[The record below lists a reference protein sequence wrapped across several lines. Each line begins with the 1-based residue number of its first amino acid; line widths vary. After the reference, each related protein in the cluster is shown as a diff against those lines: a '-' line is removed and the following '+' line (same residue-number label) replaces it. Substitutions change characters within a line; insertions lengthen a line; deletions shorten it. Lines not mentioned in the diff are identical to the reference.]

1 MLGISPQNQRVLLHR
16 ARAALRG
23 ALTDYYRGSAG
34 ESELVF
40 GGGDARRLTFYVRL
54 AGESTASVGAQVGE
68 SIRRLRR
75 RPPCVIRSILSPSF
89 VAMGDVAPFGL
100 AVALVALAALLAVL
114 SNRLSERVRV
124 PAPAFFLIAA
134 AVASDVFPKLR
145 DLPIKV
151 DQRLVTVALV
161 VILFDG
167 GMHIGWS
174 RFRSAAGAVVWIGVA
189 GTAVTA
195 AGMAVL
201 AHLLFG
207 FGWRSALL
215 LGTAL
220 APTDPAVVFSVLG
233 RREIA
238 GRTGPIV
245 EGESGANDPVAIA
258 LMVSLLGASGAG
270 VHAVAEGVGEF
281 ALQMV
286 LGAALGALGGY
297 LLLLLMRRVPL
308 PNAALYPVQTI
319 AFACLIYGVATV
331 AHGSGFLAVFLAGI
345 IVGDP
350 RAPYKRE
357 IERFASGL
365 GSVAE
370 IVVFTVLGLT
380 VSLEQVLHDGEIWT
394 GLALAALLIL
404 VVRPVLVGLVLAPI
418 RLRLGERAFVLWAGL
433 KGAVPI
439 VLGTF
444 VLTGGVRDSSRI
456 YGVIFVVVLISV
468 VVQGGLV
475 PSFAR
480 LLKVPMRVVEPE
492 PWALGMRFRDEPE
505 GLRRYFVAAGSPADG
520 CSISGL
526 DVGETAWISMVSR
539 DGRLVQV
546 RGRTL
551 LRADDEVLLLADSGA
566 DLDAV
571 FRAPA

>member
-1 MLGISPQNQRVLLHR
+1 
-16 ARAALRG
+16 
-23 ALTDYYRGSAG
+23 
-34 ESELVF
+34 
-40 GGGDARRLTFYVRL
+40 
-54 AGESTASVGAQVGE
+54 
-68 SIRRLRR
+68 
-75 RPPCVIRSILSPSF
+75 
-89 VAMGDVAPFGL
+89 MGDVAPFGL

-134 AVASDVFPKLR
+134 AVASDVVPKLHAV
-145 DLPIKV
+145 PIKV

-195 AGMAVL
+195 GAMAVL

-207 FGWRSALL
+207 FSWLSALL

-238 GRTGPIV
+238 GRTGTIV

-258 LMVSLLGASGAG
+258 LMVSLLGATGGG
-270 VHAVAEGVGEF
+270 VGAVAEGVGEF

-286 LGAALGALGGY
+286 LGVALGAVGGY
-297 LLLLLMRRVPL
+297 LLLLLLRRVPL
-308 PNAALYPVQTI
+308 PNAALYPVQTT
-319 AFACLIYGVATV
+319 AFACLIYGVTTV

-345 IVGDP
+345 IVGDA

-357 IERFASGL
+357 IEHFAAGL

-380 VSLEQVLHDGEIWT
+380 VSLEHVLHDGALWT

-404 VVRPVLVGLVLAPI
+404 LVRPVLVGLVLAPI
-418 RLRLGERAFVLWAGL
+418 RLRRGERAFVLWAGL

-444 VLTGGVRDSSRI
+444 VLTGDVPDASRI

-468 VVQGGLV
+468 VVQGGSV
-475 PSFAR
+475 PIVAR

-571 FRAPA
+571 FRAPV

>member
-1 MLGISPQNQRVLLHR
+1 V
-16 ARAALRG
+16 
-23 ALTDYYRGSAG
+23 
-34 ESELVF
+34 
-40 GGGDARRLTFYVRL
+40 
-54 AGESTASVGAQVGE
+54 
-68 SIRRLRR
+68 
-75 RPPCVIRSILSPSF
+75 
-89 VAMGDVAPFGL
+89 GDVAPFGL

-134 AVASDVFPKLR
+134 AVASDVVPKLHAV
-145 DLPIKV
+145 PIKV

-195 AGMAVL
+195 GAMAVL

-207 FGWRSALL
+207 FSWLSALL

-238 GRTGPIV
+238 GRTGTIV

-258 LMVSLLGASGAG
+258 LMVSLLGATGGG
-270 VHAVAEGVGEF
+270 VGAVAEGVGEF

-286 LGAALGALGGY
+286 LGVALGAVGGY
-297 LLLLLMRRVPL
+297 LLLLLLRRVPL

-319 AFACLIYGVATV
+319 AFACLIYGVTTV

-345 IVGDP
+345 IVGDA

-357 IERFASGL
+357 IEHFAAGL

-380 VSLEQVLHDGEIWT
+380 VSLEHVLHDGALWT

-404 VVRPVLVGLVLAPI
+404 LVRPVLVGLVLAPI
-418 RLRLGERAFVLWAGL
+418 RLRRGERAFVLWAGL

-444 VLTGGVRDSSRI
+444 VLTGDVPDASRI

-468 VVQGGLV
+468 VVQGGSV
-475 PSFAR
+475 PIVAR

-571 FRAPA
+571 FRAPV

>member
-1 MLGISPQNQRVLLHR
+1 MN
-16 ARAALRG
+16 
-23 ALTDYYRGSAG
+23 D
-34 ESELVF
+34 
-40 GGGDARRLTFYVRL
+40 
-54 AGESTASVGAQVGE
+54 
-68 SIRRLRR
+68 
-75 RPPCVIRSILSPSF
+75 VI
-89 VAMGDVAPFGL
+89 PFGL
-100 AVALVALAALLAVL
+100 AVAVIALAALLAVL
-114 SNRLSERVRV
+114 SNRVSERVRV

-134 AVASDVFPKLR
+134 AVASDVVPSLH

-151 DQRLVTVALV
+151 DQRLVTIALV

-201 AHLLFG
+201 AHFLFD
-207 FGWRSALL
+207 FEWRSALL

-238 GRTGPIV
+238 GRTGTIV

-258 LMVSLLGASGAG
+258 LMATLLAATGGG
-270 VHAVAEGVGEF
+270 VHAVASGVGEF

-286 LGAALGALGGY
+286 LGAAFGALGGY
-297 LLLLLMRRVPL
+297 LLLTLMRRVPL
-308 PNAALYPVQTI
+308 PNAALYPVQTV
-319 AFACLIYGVATV
+319 AFACLLYGVTTV

-345 IVGDP
+345 IVGDA

-357 IERFASGL
+357 IEHFASGL
-365 GSVAE
+365 STVAE
-370 IVVFTVLGLT
+370 ILVFTVLGLT
-380 VSLEQVLHDGEIWT
+380 ISLDQVLHDGELWT
-394 GLALAALLIL
+394 GVALAALLIL
-404 VVRPVLVGLVLAPI
+404 VVRPVLVGLVLAPV
-418 RLRLGERAFVLWAGL
+418 RLRLGERIFVLWAGL

-444 VLTGGVRDSSRI
+444 VLTGGVPDATRI
-456 YGVIFVVVLISV
+456 YDIVFVVVLISV
-468 VVQGGLV
+468 IVQGGLV
-475 PSFAR
+475 PTFAR
-480 LLKVPMRVVEPE
+480 VLAVPMRVVEPE

-505 GLRRYFVAAGSPADG
+505 GLRRYFIEPGCPADG
-520 CSISGL
+520 ASISGL

-539 DGRLVQV
+539 DGTLVQV
-546 RGRTL
+546 RGRTV
-551 LRADDEVLLLADSGA
+551 LRAGDEVLLLADPGT
-566 DLDAV
+566 DLTALFGSPD
-571 FRAPA
+571 

>member
-1 MLGISPQNQRVLLHR
+1 
-16 ARAALRG
+16 
-23 ALTDYYRGSAG
+23 
-34 ESELVF
+34 
-40 GGGDARRLTFYVRL
+40 
-54 AGESTASVGAQVGE
+54 
-68 SIRRLRR
+68 
-75 RPPCVIRSILSPSF
+75 
-89 VAMGDVAPFGL
+89 MGDVAPFGL

-134 AVASDVFPKLR
+134 AVASDVVPKLHAV
-145 DLPIKV
+145 PIKV

-195 AGMAVL
+195 GAMAVL

-207 FGWRSALL
+207 FSWLSALL

-238 GRTGPIV
+238 GRTGTIV

-258 LMVSLLGASGAG
+258 LMVSLLGATGGG
-270 VHAVAEGVGEF
+270 VGAVAEGVGEF

-286 LGAALGALGGY
+286 LGVALGAVGGY
-297 LLLLLMRRVPL
+297 LLLLLLRRVPL
-308 PNAALYPVQTI
+308 PNAALYPVQTT
-319 AFACLIYGVATV
+319 AFACLIYGVTTV

-345 IVGDP
+345 IVGDA

-357 IERFASGL
+357 IEHFAAGL

-380 VSLEQVLHDGEIWT
+380 VSLEHVLHDGALWT

-404 VVRPVLVGLVLAPI
+404 LVRPVLVGLVLAPI
-418 RLRLGERAFVLWAGL
+418 RLRRGERAFVLWAGL

-444 VLTGGVRDSSRI
+444 VLTGDVPDASRI

-468 VVQGGLV
+468 VVQGGSV
-475 PSFAR
+475 PIVAR

-551 LRADDEVLLLADSGA
+551 LRAEDEVLLLADSGA

>member
-1 MLGISPQNQRVLLHR
+1 
-16 ARAALRG
+16 
-23 ALTDYYRGSAG
+23 
-34 ESELVF
+34 
-40 GGGDARRLTFYVRL
+40 
-54 AGESTASVGAQVGE
+54 
-68 SIRRLRR
+68 
-75 RPPCVIRSILSPSF
+75 
-89 VAMGDVAPFGL
+89 MGDVAPFGL

-134 AVASDVFPKLR
+134 AVASEVVPKLHAV
-145 DLPIKV
+145 PIKV

-195 AGMAVL
+195 GAMAVL

-207 FGWRSALL
+207 FSWLSALL

-238 GRTGPIV
+238 GRTGTIV

-258 LMVSLLGASGAG
+258 LMVSLLGATGGG
-270 VHAVAEGVGEF
+270 VGAVAEGVGEF

-286 LGAALGALGGY
+286 LGVALGAVGGY
-297 LLLLLMRRVPL
+297 LLLLLLRRVPL

-319 AFACLIYGVATV
+319 AFACLIYGVTTV

-345 IVGDP
+345 IVGDA

-357 IERFASGL
+357 IEHFAAGL

-380 VSLEQVLHDGEIWT
+380 VSLEHVLHDGALWT
-394 GLALAALLIL
+394 GMALAALLIL
-404 VVRPVLVGLVLAPI
+404 LVRPVLVGLVLAPI
-418 RLRLGERAFVLWAGL
+418 RLRRGERAFVLWAGL

-444 VLTGGVRDSSRI
+444 VLTGDVPDASRI

-468 VVQGGLV
+468 VVQGGSV
-475 PSFAR
+475 PIVAR

-571 FRAPA
+571 FRAPV

>member
-1 MLGISPQNQRVLLHR
+1 
-16 ARAALRG
+16 
-23 ALTDYYRGSAG
+23 
-34 ESELVF
+34 
-40 GGGDARRLTFYVRL
+40 
-54 AGESTASVGAQVGE
+54 
-68 SIRRLRR
+68 
-75 RPPCVIRSILSPSF
+75 
-89 VAMGDVAPFGL
+89 MGDVAPFGL

-134 AVASDVFPKLR
+134 AVASDVVPKLHAV
-145 DLPIKV
+145 PIKV

-195 AGMAVL
+195 GAMAVL

-207 FGWRSALL
+207 FSWLSALL

-238 GRTGPIV
+238 GRTGTIV

-258 LMVSLLGASGAG
+258 LMVSLLGATGGG
-270 VHAVAEGVGEF
+270 VGAVAEGVGEF

-286 LGAALGALGGY
+286 LGVALGAVGGY
-297 LLLLLMRRVPL
+297 LLLLLLRRVPL
-308 PNAALYPVQTI
+308 PNAALYPVQTT
-319 AFACLIYGVATV
+319 AFACLIYGVTTV

-345 IVGDP
+345 IVGDA

-357 IERFASGL
+357 IEHFAAGL

-380 VSLEQVLHDGEIWT
+380 VSLEHVLHDGALWT

-404 VVRPVLVGLVLAPI
+404 LVRPVLVGLVLAPI
-418 RLRLGERAFVLWAGL
+418 RLRRGERAFVLWAGL

-444 VLTGGVRDSSRI
+444 VLTGGVPDASRI

-520 CSISGL
+520 ASISGL

>member
-1 MLGISPQNQRVLLHR
+1 V
-16 ARAALRG
+16 
-23 ALTDYYRGSAG
+23 
-34 ESELVF
+34 
-40 GGGDARRLTFYVRL
+40 
-54 AGESTASVGAQVGE
+54 
-68 SIRRLRR
+68 
-75 RPPCVIRSILSPSF
+75 
-89 VAMGDVAPFGL
+89 GDVAPFGL

-134 AVASDVFPKLR
+134 AVASDVVPKLHAV
-145 DLPIKV
+145 PIKV

-195 AGMAVL
+195 GAMAVL

-207 FGWRSALL
+207 FSWLSALL

-238 GRTGPIV
+238 GRTGTIV

-258 LMVSLLGASGAG
+258 LMVSLLGATGGG
-270 VHAVAEGVGEF
+270 VGAVAEGVGEF

-286 LGAALGALGGY
+286 LGVALGAVGGY
-297 LLLLLMRRVPL
+297 LLLLLLRRVPL

-319 AFACLIYGVATV
+319 AFACLIYGVTTV

-345 IVGDP
+345 IVGDA

-357 IERFASGL
+357 IEHFAAGL

-380 VSLEQVLHDGEIWT
+380 VSLEHVLHDGALWT

-404 VVRPVLVGLVLAPI
+404 LVRPVLVGLVLAPI
-418 RLRLGERAFVLWAGL
+418 RLRRGERAFVLWAGL

-444 VLTGGVRDSSRI
+444 VLTGDVPDASRI

-468 VVQGGLV
+468 VVQGGSV
-475 PSFAR
+475 PIVAR

-551 LRADDEVLLLADSGA
+551 LRADDEGLLLADSGA

-571 FRAPA
+571 FRAPV

>member
-1 MLGISPQNQRVLLHR
+1 MN
-16 ARAALRG
+16 
-23 ALTDYYRGSAG
+23 D
-34 ESELVF
+34 
-40 GGGDARRLTFYVRL
+40 
-54 AGESTASVGAQVGE
+54 
-68 SIRRLRR
+68 
-75 RPPCVIRSILSPSF
+75 VI
-89 VAMGDVAPFGL
+89 PFGL
-100 AVALVALAALLAVL
+100 AVAVIALAALLAVL
-114 SNRLSERVRV
+114 SNRVSERVRV

-134 AVASDVFPKLR
+134 AVASDLVPSLH

-151 DQRLVTVALV
+151 DQRLVTIALV

-201 AHLLFG
+201 AHFLFD
-207 FGWRSALL
+207 FEWRSALL

-238 GRTGPIV
+238 GRTGTIV

-258 LMVSLLGASGAG
+258 LMATLLATSGG
-270 VHAVAEGVGEF
+270 GIHAVAAGVGEF

-286 LGAALGALGGY
+286 LGAAFGALGGY
-297 LLLLLMRRVPL
+297 LLLNLMRRVPL

-319 AFACLIYGVATV
+319 AFACLLYGVTTV

-345 IVGDP
+345 IVGDA

-357 IERFASGL
+357 IEHFASGL
-365 GSVAE
+365 STVAE
-370 IVVFTVLGLT
+370 ILVFTVLGLT
-380 VSLEQVLHDGEIWT
+380 ISLDQVLHDGELWT
-394 GLALAALLIL
+394 GVALAALLIL
-404 VVRPVLVGLVLAPI
+404 VVRPVLVGLVLAPV
-418 RLRLGERAFVLWAGL
+418 RLRLGERIFVLWAGL

-444 VLTGGVRDSSRI
+444 VLTGGVPDATRI
-456 YGVIFVVVLISV
+456 YDTIFVVVLISV
-468 VVQGGLV
+468 IVQGGLV
-475 PSFAR
+475 PTFAR
-480 LLKVPMRVVEPE
+480 VLAVPMRVVEPE

-505 GLRRYFVAAGSPADG
+505 GLRRYFVAPGCPADG
-520 CSISGL
+520 ASISGL

-539 DGRLVQV
+539 DGTLVQV
-546 RGRTL
+546 RGRTV
-551 LRADDEVLLLADSGA
+551 LRAGDEVLLLADPGTDLEALFGSA
-566 DLDAV
+566 D
-571 FRAPA
+571 